1 MQKQCAPADDGF
13 PQTIKSPNVQTPRTL
28 DKIQARKNKNAV
40 RPIGDDGP
48 GGCLHRL
55 STPVAVSLVLLLLPS
70 DCSPFCCRV
79 FSLLLEEQQCY
90 KAFFSGPCVSFLA
103 SDL

>member
-13 PQTIKSPNVQTPRTL
+13 SQTIKSPNFHSSRTL

-40 RPIGDDGP
+40 RPIGDNGS

-70 DCSPFCCRV
+70 IAHPSV
-79 FSLLLEEQQCY
+79 LEFS
-90 KAFFSGPCVSFLA
+90 A
-103 SDL
+103 SS